1 MTAATLSRLP
11 LQAGG
16 VVLASAGRT
25 ALWIIAQYMRS
36 PLTNT
41 AIAALVLTSAMAG
54 SNALFGQHH
63 AHPSPLFGT
72 AQSVDQKVAPVVPAT
87 RHKQTEAKPVAKTTA
102 NLIQPMEATSQSV
115 DGPIGNKDV
124 FEVQR
129 KLEML
134 KLFVGTI
141 DGYYGPQTAR
151 AIKKFEEQRGLKP
164 TGMLTREIM
173 EMIAAAPLSAPEVR
187 QPAAE
192 PAAEPAPVAPLQL
205 TPAKAVEPVAQPVA
219 EPVVAAKPV
228 VQPLAALP
236 EPAPLSADIQTGS
249 IAKTADGTSTAP
261 TLLGRPVPQSADEV
275 LEMAADTA
283 GDAID
288 TIISG
293 VQTIAQT
300 KPGKAAVLPL
310 ATLNRPLE
318 MAAKQVEQVEQIG
331 DTATLSAA
339 PTAKPG
345 VPLQIS
351 DEPADPRT
359 QVAVLDTNATPEEL
373 APVFSVTDPVIVAK
387 VQRGLGSLGFL
398 HGPADGVAGEATAK
412 AIRNFEVY
420 FNYNVTGRI
429 SPELID
435 LLVDNGAA
443 I

>member
-1 MTAATLSRLP
+1 MTAASLSRLP

-54 SNALFGQHH
+54 SNALFGQSH

-72 AQSVDQKVAPVVPAT
+72 VQSVDRTVAPVVPAT
-87 RHKQTEAKPVAKTTA
+87 RHKQTVSKPVAKATV
-102 NLIQPMEATSQSV
+102 NLMQPKADASQSV

-173 EMIAAAPLSAPEVR
+173 DMIAAAPLSAPEVR
-187 QPAAE
+187 QPAA
-192 PAAEPAPVAPLQL
+192 AEPLAPATLQL
-205 TPAKAVEPVAQPVA
+205 APAKAVEPVVEPAA
-219 EPVVAAKPV
+219 GPVVETKPV

-236 EPAPLSADIQTGS
+236 EPAPLSADLKTGS
-249 IAKTADGTSTAP
+249 IAKTVDGASEAP
-261 TLLGRPVPQSADEV
+261 TLLGRPLPQSADEA

-283 GDAID
+283 DDAID

-300 KPGKAAVLPL
+300 RPGKTALLPL
-310 ATLNRPLE
+310 ATTGKPVE
-318 MAAKQVEQVEQIG
+318 MAAKQVEQVEQAG
-331 DTATLSAA
+331 DTTLLAAA
-339 PTAKPG
+339 PMAKPG

-373 APVFSVTDPVIVAK
+373 APAFSVTDPVIVAK

-429 SPELID
+429 TPELID
-435 LLVDNGAA
+435 LLVDNGAS

>member
-1 MTAATLSRLP
+1 MTAASLSRLP

-41 AIAALVLTSAMAG
+41 AIAGLVLTSAMAG
-54 SNALFGQHH
+54 SNALFGQSH

-72 AQSVDQKVAPVVPAT
+72 VQSVDKTVAPVVPAT
-87 RHKQTEAKPVAKTTA
+87 RHKKVEAKPAAKATA
-102 NLIQPMEATSQSV
+102 NLMQPKVDASQSI

-164 TGMLTREIM
+164 KGMLTREIID
-173 EMIAAAPLSAPEVR
+173 MIAAAPLSAPEVR
-187 QPAAE
+187 QPAVE
-192 PAAEPAPVAPLQL
+192 PVAPATLQL
-205 TPAKAVEPVAQPVA
+205 TPAKAVEPVTEPLVAPVA
-219 EPVVAAKPV
+219 DTKPV

-236 EPAPLSADIQTGS
+236 EPAPLSADLQTGS
-249 IAKTADGTSTAP
+249 IAKTVDGASEAP
-261 TLLGRPVPQSADEV
+261 TLLGRPLPQSADEA

-283 GDAID
+283 DDAID

-300 KPGKAAVLPL
+300 KPGKAALLPL
-310 ATLNRPLE
+310 ATTSKPLE
-318 MAAKQVEQVEQIG
+318 MAAKQVEQIEQTG
-331 DTATLSAA
+331 DATVLAATPTAT
-339 PTAKPG
+339 PG

-373 APVFSVTDPVIVAK
+373 APAFSVTDPVIVAK

-429 SPELID
+429 TPELID
-435 LLVDNGAA
+435 LLVDNGAS

>member
-1 MTAATLSRLP
+1 MTAASLSRLP

-54 SNALFGQHH
+54 SNALFGQSH

-72 AQSVDQKVAPVVPAT
+72 AQSVDKTVAPVVPAT
-87 RHKQTEAKPVAKTTA
+87 RHKQTVSKPVAKATV
-102 NLIQPMEATSQSV
+102 NLMQPKADASQSV

-164 TGMLTREIM
+164 TGMLTREIID
-173 EMIAAAPLSAPEVR
+173 MIAAAPLSAPEVR
-187 QPAAE
+187 QPAATE
-192 PAAEPAPVAPLQL
+192 PLAPATLQL
-205 TPAKAVEPVAQPVA
+205 APAKAVEPVAEPA
-219 EPVVAAKPV
+219 AAPVVETKPV

-236 EPAPLSADIQTGS
+236 EPAPLSADLETGS
-249 IAKTADGTSTAP
+249 IAKTVDGASEAP
-261 TLLGRPVPQSADEV
+261 TLLGRPLPQSADEA

-283 GDAID
+283 DDAID

-300 KPGKAAVLPL
+300 RPGKAALLPL
-310 ATLNRPLE
+310 ATTSKPVE
-318 MAAKQVEQVEQIG
+318 MAAKQVEQVEQSG
-331 DTATLSAA
+331 DTTQLAAA
-339 PTAKPG
+339 PYGQA
-345 VPLQIS
+345 
-351 DEPADPRT
+351 R
-359 QVAVLDTNATPEEL
+359 
-373 APVFSVTDPVIVAK
+373 
-387 VQRGLGSLGFL
+387 R
-398 HGPADGVAGEATAK
+398 ATA
-412 AIRNFEVY
+412 
-420 FNYNVTGRI
+420 
-429 SPELID
+429 D
-435 LLVDNGAA
+435 L
-443 I
+443 

>member
-1 MTAATLSRLP
+1 MTAASLSRLP

-54 SNALFGQHH
+54 SNALFGQRH

-72 AQSVDQKVAPVVPAT
+72 AQSVDKSVAPVVPAT
-87 RHKQTEAKPVAKTTA
+87 RHKQTEAKPVAKATA
-102 NLIQPMEATSQSV
+102 NLMQPVDDATQSV

-151 AIKKFEEQRGLKP
+151 AIKKFEEQRGMKP

-173 EMIAAAPLSAPEVR
+173 DMIAAAPLSAPEVR

-192 PAAEPAPVAPLQL
+192 PVAQAPLQL
-205 TPAKAVEPVAQPVA
+205 TPAKVVEPVAEPVA
-219 EPVVAAKPV
+219 EPVVAPQAV

-249 IAKTADGTSTAP
+249 IAKTADGASTAP
-261 TLLGRPVPQSADEV
+261 TLLGRPVPQSADEA

-300 KPGKAAVLPL
+300 KPGKAAALPL
-310 ATLNRPLE
+310 ATTSKPLE
-318 MAAKQVEQVEQIG
+318 MAAKQVEQVEQVA
-331 DTATLSAA
+331 DTSTLAAA
-339 PTAKPG
+339 PTATPG

-373 APVFSVTDPVIVAK
+373 APAFSVTDPVIVAK

-429 SPELID
+429 TPELID
-435 LLVDNGAA
+435 LLVDNGAS

>member
-1 MTAATLSRLP
+1 MTAASFSRLP

-54 SNALFGQHH
+54 SNALFGQRH

-72 AQSVDQKVAPVVPAT
+72 AQSVDKSVAPVVPAT
-87 RHKQTEAKPVAKTTA
+87 RHKQTEAKPVAKATA
-102 NLIQPMEATSQSV
+102 NLMQPVDDATQSV

-151 AIKKFEEQRGLKP
+151 AIKKFEEQRGMKP

-173 EMIAAAPLSAPEVR
+173 DMIASAPLSAPEVR

-192 PAAEPAPVAPLQL
+192 PVAPATLQL
-205 TPAKAVEPVAQPVA
+205 TPAKVVEPVA
-219 EPVVAAKPV
+219 EPVAEPVIAPKAV

-236 EPAPLSADIQTGS
+236 EPAPLSTDIQTGS
-249 IAKTADGTSTAP
+249 IAKTADGASTAP
-261 TLLGRPVPQSADEV
+261 TLLGRPVPQSADEA

-300 KPGKAAVLPL
+300 KPGKAAALPL
-310 ATLNRPLE
+310 AATSKPLE
-318 MAAKQVEQVEQIG
+318 MAARQVEQVEQVA
-331 DTATLSAA
+331 DTSTLAVA
-339 PTAKPG
+339 PTATPG

-373 APVFSVTDPVIVAK
+373 APAFSVTDPVIVAK

-435 LLVDNGAA
+435 LLVDNGAS

>member
-1 MTAATLSRLP
+1 MTAASFSRLP

-54 SNALFGQHH
+54 SNALFGQRH

-72 AQSVDQKVAPVVPAT
+72 VQSVDKTVKPVVPAT
-87 RHKQTEAKPVAKTTA
+87 RHKQTEAKPVAKATA
-102 NLIQPMEATSQSV
+102 NLIQPTEDASQSV
-115 DGPIGNKDV
+115 NGPIGNKDV

-173 EMIAAAPLSAPEVR
+173 DMIAAAPLSAPEVR

-192 PAAEPAPVAPLQL
+192 PVAQPTLQL
-205 TPAKAVEPVAQPVA
+205 APAKAVEPIA
-219 EPVVAAKPV
+219 EPVAAPVADSKPV

-249 IAKTADGTSTAP
+249 IAKTADGASTAP
-261 TLLGRPVPQSADEV
+261 TLLGRPVPQSPDEA

-310 ATLNRPLE
+310 ATTSKPLE
-318 MAAKQVEQVEQIG
+318 MAAKQVEQVEQG
-331 DTATLSAA
+331 ADTTTLASA
-339 PTAKPG
+339 PMAKPG

-373 APVFSVTDPVIVAK
+373 APAFSVTDPVIVAK

-429 SPELID
+429 TPELID